1 VTGAASQ
8 PLSAA
13 PELLARYR
21 DVRGA
26 TLALAAPLSAEDC
39 QLQSMPD
46 ASPTKWHLA
55 HTSWFFETFL
65 LNPHLPGYRNF
76 DPAYAVLFNSYY
88 VGVGDRHPRPQRGLI
103 SRPTVEEVNAYR
115 AHVDAG
121 IEALLTNTV
130 PASVIALIELGL
142 HHEQQHQ
149 ELVLM
154 DIQHAF
160 SCNPNEPVYAEGF
173 QTAAAVTERQWLP
186 CPGGLYMIGHEGDGF
201 SFDNEHTRHRV
212 WLEPFEI
219 TDQLVT
225 AGEYLAFVED
235 GGYRRPELWLS
246 DGWAAVET
254 LGWTAPLYWR
264 DGPDGLT
271 RFSLEGRQPLDPS
284 EPVLHVSHYEADAFA
299 RWSGARLP
307 TEAEW
312 EVATTQLTL
321 SQVDDVAWQWT
332 GSAYLPHPGFTIA
345 EGAVGEYNGK
355 FMANQM
361 VLKGGSLATPVG
373 HSRPS
378 YRNFFPPEARWSFS
392 GIRLARNA
400 S

>member
-1 VTGAASQ
+1 MTDAAGHL
-8 PLSAA
+8 LSAV
-13 PELLARYR
+13 PELLTRFR
-21 DVRGA
+21 DVREA
-26 TLALAAPLSAEDC
+26 TLALASSLSADDC

-103 SRPTVEEVNAYR
+103 SRPSVGDVYAYR
-115 AHVDAG
+115 AYVDAG
-121 IEALLTNTV
+121 IAALLTSTAL
-130 PASVIALIELGL
+130 PSAFALIELGI

-160 SCNPNEPVYAEGF
+160 SCNPNEPAYGEGF
-173 QTAAAVTERQWLP
+173 EPVPAAAKRRWLP
-186 CPGGLYMIGHEGDGF
+186 CPGGLYMIGYEGDGF
-201 SFDNEHTRHRV
+201 SFDNELSRHRV
-212 WLEPFEI
+212 WLEPFDI
-219 TDQLVT
+219 ADTLVT
-225 AGEYLAFVED
+225 AGEYLTFIED

-254 LGWTAPLYWR
+254 FGWTSPLYWH
-264 DGPDGLT
+264 DGPDGWT
-271 RFSLEGRQPLDPS
+271 RFSLAGRRPIDPA

-307 TEAEW
+307 TEGEW
-312 EVATTQLTL
+312 EVAITQLTL
-321 SQVDDVAWQWT
+321 KQVDDVAWQWT
-332 GSAYLPHPGFTIA
+332 GSAYLPHPGFTAA

-361 VLKGGSLATPVG
+361 VLKGGSFATPKG

-378 YRNFFPPEARWSFS
+378 YRNFFPPDARWLFS
-392 GIRLARNA
+392 GIRLARNTR
-400 S
+400 